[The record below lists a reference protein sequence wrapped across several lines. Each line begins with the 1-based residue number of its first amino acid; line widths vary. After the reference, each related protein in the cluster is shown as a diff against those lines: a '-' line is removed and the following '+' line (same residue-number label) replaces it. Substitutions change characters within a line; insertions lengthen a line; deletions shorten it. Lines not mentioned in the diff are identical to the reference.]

1 MNWLDGVLIVVITAS
16 AYLGLRTGLLSAAFT
31 AIGVWVGIAVAGRS
45 SDDLAGWVTT
55 SISND
60 TLVTVTAFAFIVIAA
75 ILAARIAAAAVK
87 KAVGLL
93 FLGFADP
100 LGGAL
105 LGALAGVILSAA
117 LITGMAR
124 LAYDFESPVVA
135 VEDEGGEQPASEGET
150 PSQGGR
156 VVVVVEPVRRVT
168 HATLQD
174 AEGVTLIDRTRGYVE
189 GPLLGSA
196 FAAAFVDV
204 VDVLPGE
211 VLGLVPS
218 DFKDALDILEVRIEL
233 KDGERSSG

>member
-1 MNWLDGVLIVVITAS
+1 MNWLDGVLIVVIAAS
-16 AYLGLRTGLLSAAFT
+16 SYLGLRTGLLSAAFT
-31 AIGVWVGIAVAGRS
+31 AIGVWVGIVVAGRS

-60 TLVTVTAFAFIVIAA
+60 TLVTVTTFAFIVIAA
-75 ILAARIAAAAVK
+75 ILAARIAAAAAK

-105 LGALAGVILSAA
+105 LGALAGVILAAA
-117 LITGMAR
+117 LVTGMAR

-156 VVVVVEPVRRVT
+156 VAY
-168 HATLQD
+168 ATLQD
-174 AEGVTLIDRTRGYVE
+174 AEGATLIDRTRGYVE

-196 FAAAFVDV
+196 FAAGFVDV
-204 VDVLPGE
+204 VDMLPGE

-233 KDGERSSG
+233 KELEGGEPSSG